1 MNREKKVKIFKIIL
15 MALVV
20 AIFIGV
26 IIYLI
31 PVIKN
36 LSTTEGQLAFKERVS
51 SSGIWGMAALFGLQF
66 AQIFPYST
74 TR

>member
-31 PVIKN
+31 PVIKDN
-36 LSTTEGQLAFKERVS
+36 
-51 SSGIWGMAALFGLQF
+51 
-66 AQIFPYST
+66 
-74 TR
+74 